1 VWRDTDRLLAKAPV
15 PGTIARILG
24 GIEHGDDQRRLAAAE
39 ALALLHRKDLA
50 ALAAERLPREPRPE
64 IRAAL
69 ERAAATT
76 NATN

>member
-1 VWRDTDRLLAKAPV
+1 V

-39 ALALLHRKDLA
+39 ALALLQRNDLA
-50 ALAAERLPREPRPE
+50 AFAQERLPREPRPE

-69 ERAAATT
+69 QRATT
-76 NATN
+76 TKHATN